1 MKFSIIT
8 VCFNSEKTIER
19 TIRSV
24 LNQTFSDYE
33 YIIVDGCSKD
43 NTLDIVK
50 RYEPDF
56 NGCLRWISEPDS
68 GIYDAMNKGIKMAR
82 GEIVGIVN
90 SDDWLEPDV
99 LEVINESAKDTVE
112 DRIYTGDIRYYYVNG
127 EVQVISYNH
136 TKLKRCSK
144 LYLIGVNHPA
154 TFVPRSCYEK
164 YGTFDTNLKI
174 MADGDLITRLYYN
187 NVPFVFIPKVL
198 SNQMD
203 GGASQT
209 YLNKT
214 LQDYKY
220 VLSKNVSNKFV
231 WWYLYLFFYSR
242 ITVRRFSPTW
252 LKKIHRR

>member
-56 NGCLRWISEPDS
+56 NDCLRWISEPDS